1 MTLQALPCVQ
11 RLHLDWLPQWGLG
24 TVSRA
29 GAAGQRPLGRRAPAA
44 RPALALGS
52 SGGCRVSP
60 APCSHDLPSLGPGS
74 SSGSSLPQESGEGG
88 AAGLVS
94 PPPHHPPPPQPDT
107 GSLVPPQLCQ
117 AVVSL
122 GTGATAGP
130 LAGPRPAGPGRQ
142 LPACPLLPGS
152 ICSTDH
158 EASARSCPGQEGH
171 PASGLL
177 RQGAKLFPS
186 WGGWL

>member
-1 MTLQALPCVQ
+1 MFSGFTWTGFPSGALEPS
-11 RLHLDWLPQWGLG
+11 P
-24 TVSRA
+24 
-29 GAAGQRPLGRRAPAA
+29 GQGRRASGPLGGGPQLRGRLWPWAPA
-44 RPALALGS
+44 
-52 SGGCRVSP
+52 
-60 APCSHDLPSLGPGS
+60 
-74 SSGSSLPQESGEGG
+74 E
-88 AAGLVS
+88 AAGSPQLPAHTTFLPWVLGLPVVLHFLRKVGREGRRGWCP

-177 RQGAKLFPS
+177 RRGAKLFPS

>member
-1 MTLQALPCVQ
+1 MGPWNRLP
-11 RLHLDWLPQWGLG
+11 
-24 TVSRA
+24 
-29 GAAGQRPLGRRAPAA
+29 GRGGGPAA
-44 RPALALGS
+44 PWEEGPSCEAGSGPGLQRRLQGLPSSLLTRPSFLGS
-52 SGGCRVSP
+52 WVFQWFFT
-60 APCSHDLPSLGPGS
+60 
-74 SSGSSLPQESGEGG
+74 SSGKWGGRGGG
-88 AAGLVS
+88 AGV

-177 RQGAKLFPS
+177 RRGAKLFPS